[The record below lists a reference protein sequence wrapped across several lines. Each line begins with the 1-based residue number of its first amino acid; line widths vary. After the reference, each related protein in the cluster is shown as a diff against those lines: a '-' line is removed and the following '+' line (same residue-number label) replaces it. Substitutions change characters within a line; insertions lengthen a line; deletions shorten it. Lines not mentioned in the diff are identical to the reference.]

1 MMVGASINMYGITG
15 LTDEEEEKL
24 KQAKQYALE
33 ETMKFAQS
41 QQVHNQQNQML
52 ALADAAQR
60 QRALL
65 LMSRIYVGSIY
76 YELGEDTLKTAFCP
90 FGTVKSINMSWDAI
104 TMKHKGYAFVEF
116 ETVDAAQLSLE
127 QMDGAL
133 MGGRPIKVGRPNN
146 VPQAAPIFAKMNEEA
161 REYHRVYVASINLD
175 VTEDELKSV
184 FEVFGIVRSVQ
195 LAPDVNPTRHRGWGY
210 IEYATQK
217 SCDEAIASMNL
228 FTLGGQYL
236 RVGRALTPPL
246 PLMPPNAS
254 LPFIGSLP
262 NTMSMLDF
270 NPLMLQGNGTAP
282 ESSLQQEESV
292 SISGSNARLLVMH
305 KLSRR
310 TESRVVVL
318 RNMVGPEDIDEDL
331 EGEVNDECSR
341 YGKVQRVVV
350 YQETQEDESVIVK
363 IFVLFSKPEESQKAA
378 DSLDGRYF
386 SGRVVKGELYDE
398 AKFNNNDL
406 SG

>member
-1 MMVGASINMYGITG
+1 MYGVTG
-15 LTDEEEEKL
+15 LTLEEEEKL

-76 YELGEDTLKTAFCP
+76 YELGEDTLRNAFSP

-133 MGGRPIKVGRPNN
+133 MGGRPVKVGRPNN

-161 REYHRVYVASINLD
+161 REYHRVYVASIHLD

-184 FEVFGIVRSVQ
+184 FEVFGAVRSVQ
-195 LAPDVNPTRHRGWGY
+195 LAPDVNPTKHRGWGY
-210 IEYATQK
+210 VEYATQK
-217 SCDEAIASMNL
+217 SCNEAISSMNL
-228 FTLGGQYL
+228 FSLGGQYL

-246 PLMPPNAS
+246 PLMPPNAA
-254 LPFIGSLP
+254 LPFSGISMSKMDSTAGSTLLAAGIG
-262 NTMSMLDF
+262 T
-270 NPLMLQGNGTAP
+270 
-282 ESSLQQEESV
+282 ESSLQQEESM
-292 SISGSNARLLVMH
+292 SISGSNARLLMMQ
-305 KLSRR
+305 KLSRKA
-310 TESRVVVL
+310 ESSVMVL
-318 RNMVGPEDIDEDL
+318 RNMVGPEDIDESL
-331 EGEVNDECSR
+331 EGEVNEECSK

-350 YQETQEDESVIVK
+350 YRETQEDQSVLVK
-363 IFVLFSKPEESQKAA
+363 IFVLFSAPEECQQAS
-378 DSLDGRYF
+378 DSLNGRYF
-386 SGRVVKGELYDE
+386 SGRVVRAELYDE
-398 AKFNNNDL
+398 SKFNSNDL
-406 SG
+406 SA

>member
-1 MMVGASINMYGITG
+1 MIGASINMYGITG

-76 YELGEDTLKTAFCP
+76 YELGEETLKTAFCP

-175 VTEDELKSV
+175 VTEEELKSV
-184 FEVFGIVRSVQ
+184 FEVFGSVRSVQ
-195 LAPDVNPTRHRGWGY
+195 LAPDTNPVRHRGWGY
-210 IEYATQK
+210 VEYASQK

-254 LPFIGSLP
+254 LPFTGS
-262 NTMSMLDF
+262 MSMSDLK
-270 NPLMLQGNGTAP
+270 PMLTSANAF
-282 ESSLQQEESV
+282 SSEQTLQQEESV

-310 TESRVVVL
+310 TESRVLVL
-318 RNMVGPEDIDEDL
+318 RNMVGPEDIDEEL
-331 EGEVNDECSR
+331 EGEVNDECSK

-350 YQETQEDESVIVK
+350 YQETQEDGSMIVK
-363 IFVLFSKPEESQKAA
+363 IFVLFSTPEETQKAA

-398 AKFNNNDL
+398 TKFNNNDL

>member
-1 MMVGASINMYGITG
+1 MIGASINIYGVTG
-15 LTDEEEEKL
+15 LTEEEEEKL
-24 KQAKQYALE
+24 KKAKKYALE

-175 VTEDELKSV
+175 VTEEELKSV
-184 FEVFGIVRSVQ
+184 FEVFGGVRSVQ
-195 LAPDVNPTRHRGWGY
+195 LAPDVNPTKHRGWGY
-210 IEYATQK
+210 VEYAIQK

-228 FTLGGQYL
+228 FTLAGQYL

-254 LPFIGSLP
+254 MPFTGASLSSLSLP
-262 NTMSMLDF
+262 DASISSL
-270 NPLMLQGNGTAP
+270 LAQP
-282 ESSLQQEESV
+282 EQSLQQEESV

-305 KLSRR
+305 KLSRKM
-310 TESRVVVL
+310 ESRVTVL
-318 RNMVGPEDIDEDL
+318 RNMVGPEDIDEEL
-331 EGEVNDECSR
+331 EGEVNEECSK

-350 YQETQEDESVIVK
+350 YQETQEDYSVIVK
-363 IFVLFSKPEESQKAA
+363 IFVLFSGPDESQRAA

-386 SGRVVKGELYDE
+386 SGRVVKAELYDE
-398 AKFNNNDL
+398 YKFSNNDL

>member
-1 MMVGASINMYGITG
+1 MIGASINIYGITG

-24 KQAKQYALE
+24 KKAKQYALE

-41 QQVHNQQNQML
+41 QQAHNQQNQML

-184 FEVFGIVRSVQ
+184 FEVFGPVRSVQ
-195 LAPDVNPTRHRGWGY
+195 LAPDVNPTKHRGWGY
-210 IEYATQK
+210 VEYATQK
-217 SCDEAIASMNL
+217 SCDEAIGSMNL

-254 LPFIGSLP
+254 MPFTGS
-262 NTMSMLDF
+262 SMPSLS
-270 NPLMLQGNGTAP
+270 LQDASLSGLLGQP
-282 ESSLQQEESV
+282 EQSLQQEESV

-305 KLSRR
+305 KLSRK
-310 TESRVVVL
+310 TESRVTVL
-318 RNMVGPEDIDEDL
+318 RNMVGPEDIDQEL
-331 EGEVNDECSR
+331 EGEVTEECSK
-341 YGKVQRVVV
+341 YGKVQRAVV
-350 YQETQEDESVIVK
+350 YQETQEDGSVIVK
-363 IFVLFSKPEESQKAA
+363 IFVLFSTAEESQRAS

-386 SGRVVKGELYDE
+386 SGRVVRAELYDE
-398 AKFNNNDL
+398 SKFSINDL

>member
-1 MMVGASINMYGITG
+1 
-15 LTDEEEEKL
+15 
-24 KQAKQYALE
+24 
-33 ETMKFAQS
+33 
-41 QQVHNQQNQML
+41 
-52 ALADAAQR
+52 
-60 QRALL
+60 
-65 LMSRIYVGSIY
+65 
-76 YELGEDTLKTAFCP
+76 
-90 FGTVKSINMSWDAI
+90 
-104 TMKHKGYAFVEF
+104 MKHKGYAFVEF

-184 FEVFGIVRSVQ
+184 FEVFGSVRSVQ
-195 LAPDVNPTRHRGWGY
+195 LAPDTNPVRHRGWGY
-210 IEYATQK
+210 VEYASQK

-254 LPFIGSLP
+254 LPFTGS
-262 NTMSMLDF
+262 MSMSDLK
-270 NPLMLQGNGTAP
+270 PMLTSANAF
-282 ESSLQQEESV
+282 SSEQTLQQEESV

-310 TESRVVVL
+310 TESRVLVL
-318 RNMVGPEDIDEDL
+318 RNMVGPEDIDEEL
-331 EGEVNDECSR
+331 EGEVNDECSK

-350 YQETQEDESVIVK
+350 YQETQEDGSMIVK
-363 IFVLFSKPEESQKAA
+363 IFVLFSTPEETQKAA

-398 AKFNNNDL
+398 TKFNNNDL